1 MANGSRY
8 ASRNG
13 VVSTEPSTSSSP
25 HERTPSRGTDIVV
38 NGCDTHEKIACAEKW
53 LLKADITMAEYD
65 ELMNTLA
72 YLSREL
78 YSRRWLD

>member
-1 MANGSRY
+1 MYEIRPLNISQCWGL
-8 ASRNG
+8 
-13 VVSTEPSTSSSP
+13 
-25 HERTPSRGTDIVV
+25 V
-38 NGCDTHEKIACAEKW
+38 NCCDTHAKIECAEKW

-65 ELMNTLA
+65 ELMDALA

>member
-1 MANGSRY
+1 MSEIRPLNLSQCW
-8 ASRNG
+8 
-13 VVSTEPSTSSSP
+13 EL
-25 HERTPSRGTDIVV
+25 V
-38 NGCDTHEKIACAEKW
+38 NRCDTHEKIACAEKL

-65 ELMNTLA
+65 ELMDALA